1 MAQPL
6 VYVDISDV
14 RAGAL
19 EELKGAIG
27 ELAGFI
33 EANVPSVLAYSIYL
47 SDDGTEMTVVHV
59 HADAASLER
68 HLEIGGPVFRKFA
81 DLLTLRAIHLYGE
94 PSERALERLQA
105 KARDL
110 GSEEVVVHQP
120 AAGFSRL
127 ASSATPD

>member
-19 EELKGAIG
+19 EELKGGIG

-110 GSEEVVVHQP
+110 GSGKVVVHQP

-127 ASSATPD
+127 GSSATPD